1 MSLSP
6 RDTAVTRQLAA
17 LLLCYPDEALVERL
31 PQLRTACDSLP
42 PPVRTPLSRLLDHLA
57 TTPLARVQE
66 HYVATLDLKR
76 RCSLYL
82 TYYTHGDTR
91 KRGVA
96 LLRFKSVYRT
106 AGLVL
111 GDEELPDYL
120 PVVLEFCATA
130 SPSDGEQ
137 LLLDHRGGLELL
149 RLALVDERSPYAGAV
164 QAVCAT
170 LPPLR
175 GDDEQAVRRLAAEGP
190 PAEEVGLDAF
200 APPEYM
206 PQRLGVRA

>member
-1 MSLSP
+1 
-6 RDTAVTRQLAA
+6 
-17 LLLCYPDEALVERL
+17 
-31 PQLRTACDSLP
+31 
-42 PPVRTPLSRLLDHLA
+42 LLDHLGA
-57 TTPLARVQE
+57 TPLPEVQQ
-66 HYVATLDLKR
+66 HYVETLDLKR

-96 LLRFKSVYRT
+96 LLRFKSVYRD
-106 AGLVL
+106 AGLVM
-111 GDEELPDYL
+111 GDDELPDYL
-120 PVVLEFCATA
+120 PVVLEFAATA
-130 SPSDGEQ
+130 DAAAGEQ
-137 LLLDHRGGLELL
+137 LLLDHRGGVELL
-149 RLALVDERSPYAGAV
+149 RLALLEEGSPYAAAL